1 MQLLVVN
8 APSSVISTKVDQDV
22 LQREMQKH
30 RIHTN
35 LPNTNEILENIV
47 PF

>member
-1 MQLLVVN
+1 MLEFT
-8 APSSVISTKVDQDV
+8 PSSVISTKVDQDV
-22 LQREMQKH
+22 LQREMQH

-35 LPNTNEILENIV
+35 PPNTNEILEYIV